1 MRLRVVL
8 FLMLAMLL
16 PRSNFAGPFTDEMT
30 KCLVKTTT
38 EADKT
43 LLISWVEAAVSAH
56 PRLETLSNISSDQGA
71 ALNKDVTALLTNPLT
86 QRCLAETQQTIRN
99 EGDDAVEASFDFL
112 GETAMQELMADSN
125 VSSFMSGLE
134 SNLDEEVLE
143 KAFGTR

>member
-43 LLISWVEAAVSAH
+43 LLISWV
-56 PRLETLSNISSDQGA
+56 
-71 ALNKDVTALLTNPLT
+71 
-86 QRCLAETQQTIRN
+86 
-99 EGDDAVEASFDFL
+99 
-112 GETAMQELMADSN
+112 
-125 VSSFMSGLE
+125 
-134 SNLDEEVLE
+134 
-143 KAFGTR
+143 